1 MLRQLRCEA
10 ADGSRSVR
18 EVLAVRRRG
27 AMRIQLITFT
37 GCPNTSGAREAL
49 SRVLAGA
56 GIPDAI
62 EEVDTS
68 DPRTPESLRDW
79 GSPTVLIDGVDVGG
93 LDAPSG
99 TCCRLYVNGQGAGQG
114 IPPESLI
121 LAGLRRALARS

>member
-1 MLRQLRCEA
+1 
-10 ADGSRSVR
+10 
-18 EVLAVRRRG
+18 
-27 AMRIQLITFT
+27 MRIQLITFT

-49 SRVLAGA
+49 TRVLARA
-56 GIPDAI
+56 GIADVI

-68 DPRTPESLRDW
+68 DPRTPEALRDW

-99 TCCRLYVNGQGAGQG
+99 PGCRLYVQARGASRG

-121 LAGLRRALARS
+121 LAGLRRALARA